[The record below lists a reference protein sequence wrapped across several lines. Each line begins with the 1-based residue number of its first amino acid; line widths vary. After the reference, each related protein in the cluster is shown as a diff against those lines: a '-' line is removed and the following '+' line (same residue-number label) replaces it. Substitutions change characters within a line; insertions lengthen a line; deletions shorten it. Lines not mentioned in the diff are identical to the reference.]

1 MMVFPNL
8 NLKGNKMILCINC
21 KYFEIAQGARTTFA
35 KCTRGRV
42 NSPVDGSPTPLDELP
57 YCSIERNSTVPEK
70 CQMDAIYFVEK
81 ETANV

>member
-1 MMVFPNL
+1 MKVKNTM
-8 NLKGNKMILCINC
+8 KLCINC
-21 KYFEIAQGARTTFA
+21 KYFEVAENARNTFA

-42 NSPVDGSPTPLDELP
+42 LSPVDGCPTPLDELP
-57 YCSIERNSTVPEK
+57 YCSIERSSTVPEK